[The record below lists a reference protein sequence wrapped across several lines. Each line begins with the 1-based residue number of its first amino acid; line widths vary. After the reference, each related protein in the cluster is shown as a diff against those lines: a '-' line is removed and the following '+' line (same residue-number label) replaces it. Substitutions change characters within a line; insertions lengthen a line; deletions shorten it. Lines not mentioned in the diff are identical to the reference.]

1 MATLIC
7 SADWQLGMRR
17 RYFGPEAQ
25 HRYTQA
31 RLDVIERLGALAV
44 ERGADAVLV
53 AGDVFETNQVERQ
66 VISRAVEALAR
77 VPVPVLLLPGNHD
90 ALEPGTVWSSPEWN
104 SAAPGNAV
112 VLTEEPVLVGSGAGA
127 VEVVS
132 APWRTRR
139 PVISPARAILDDL
152 SPVTDGPP
160 RVLVAHGMVDAFAPA
175 TDVPQISLAALETA
189 VRDQRIAFALLG
201 DRHSTTDVGPSGRI
215 WYPGTP
221 EVTDCGEV
229 DPGNALVVT
238 LDEEQCTVEVVHVGQ
253 WRMVQLTVELDGTHG
268 IAKVEQAV
276 DALPDKPRT
285 YLRLGVVGSL
295 DVVSMTA
302 LEVLL
307 DSLGQ
312 VFAGVSRWAPTWDV
326 RPLPDDDALSDLGL
340 TGAARS
346 AMADLHQRARSGD
359 QTAAAALALMHR
371 LVSGAA

>member
-1 MATLIC
+1 MVTLIC

-31 RLDVIERLGALAV
+31 RLDVIERLGALAA

-53 AGDVFETNQVERQ
+53 AGDVFETNQVDRQ

-77 VPVPVLLLPGNHD
+77 VTVPVLLLPGNHD
-90 ALEPGTVWSSPEWN
+90 ALEPGTVWSSAEWT
-104 SAAPGNAV
+104 SAVPPNV
-112 VLTEEPVLVGSGAGA
+112 TVLTEEPVILGVGARA
-127 VEVVS
+127 VEIVG

-139 PVISPARAILDDL
+139 PVMSPARTALDGL
-152 SPVTDGPP
+152 APVDRLP
-160 RVLVAHGMVDAFAPA
+160 RVLVAHGMVDLFAPA
-175 TDVPQISLAALETA
+175 TEVPQIPLDALESA
-189 VRDQRIAFALLG
+189 VGDGRISFALLG
-201 DRHSTTDVGPSGRI
+201 DRHSTTDVGGTGRV

-221 EVTDCGEV
+221 EVTDCGEI
-229 DPGNALVVT
+229 DPGNALVVM
-238 LDEEQCTVEVVHVGQ
+238 LDDGNCAVEVVHVGQ

-276 DALPDKPRT
+276 EALPDKPRT
-285 YLRLGVVGSL
+285 YLRLGVVGTL
-295 DVVSMTA
+295 DIVSMTA

-326 RPLPDDDALSDLGL
+326 RPLPDDVALSDLGL
-340 TGAARS
+340 TGAAQS
-346 AMADLHQRARSGD
+346 AMADLHARARSGD

>member
-1 MATLIC
+1 MVTLIC

-31 RLDVIERLGALAV
+31 RLDVIERLGQLAD

-66 VISRAVEALAR
+66 VISRAAEALAR

-90 ALEPGTVWSSPEWN
+90 ALEPGTVWSSPEWI
-104 SAAPGNAV
+104 AAVPANV
-112 VLTEEPVLVGSGAGA
+112 LVLTEEPVVVGTGAQA
-127 VEVVS
+127 VEIVG

-139 PVISPARAILDDL
+139 PVVSPARTALDGL
-152 SPVTDGPP
+152 SAVTDGLP
-160 RVLVAHGMVDAFAPA
+160 RVLVGHGMVDSFAPA
-175 TDVPQISLAALETA
+175 TDVPQIPLDTVESA
-189 VRDQRIAFALLG
+189 VHDGRVSFALLG
-201 DRHSTTDVGPSGRI
+201 DRHSTTEVGTTGRV

-221 EVTDCGEV
+221 EVTDCGEI

-238 LDEEQCTVEVVHVGQ
+238 LENGDCTVEVVHVGQ
-253 WRMVQLTVELDGTHG
+253 WQMVQLTVELDGTHG

-276 DALPDKPRT
+276 EALPDKPRT
-285 YLRLGVVGSL
+285 YLRLGVVGTL
-295 DVVSMTA
+295 DIVSMTA

-340 TGAARS
+340 TGAAQS
-346 AMADLHQRARSGD
+346 AMADLHARARYGD

-371 LVSGAA
+371 LLSGAA

>member
-1 MATLIC
+1 MVTLIC

-31 RLDVIERLGALAV
+31 RLDVIERLGALAS

-90 ALEPGTVWSSPEWN
+90 ALEPGTVWSSPEWT
-104 SAAPGNAV
+104 SAVPGNVV
-112 VLTEEPVLVGSGAGA
+112 VLTEDPVVVGDGARA
-127 VEVVS
+127 VEIVG

-139 PVISPARAILDDL
+139 PVVSPARTILDGL
-152 SPVTDGPP
+152 SPVTHGLP
-160 RVLVAHGMVDAFAPA
+160 RVLVAHGMVDALAPA
-175 TDVPQISLAALETA
+175 TDVPQVPLESLESA
-189 VRDQRIAFALLG
+189 VRDDRVSFALLG
-201 DRHSTTDVGPSGRI
+201 DRHSTTEVGTTGRV

-221 EVTDCGEV
+221 EVTDCGEI

-238 LDEEQCTVEVVHVGQ
+238 LDTGDCTVEVVNVGQ

-268 IAKVEQAV
+268 IAKVEHAV
-276 DALPDKPRT
+276 EALPDKPRT
-285 YLRLGVVGSL
+285 YLRLGVVGTL
-295 DVVSMTA
+295 DIVSMTA

-340 TGAARS
+340 TGAAQS
-346 AMADLHQRARSGD
+346 AMADLYTRARSGD

>member
-1 MATLIC
+1 MVTLIC

-31 RLDVIERLGALAV
+31 RLDVIERLGALAA
-44 ERGADAVLV
+44 ERGADALVV
-53 AGDVFETNQVERQ
+53 AGDVFETNQVERL
-66 VISRAVEALAR
+66 VISRAAESLGR
-77 VPVPVLLLPGNHD
+77 VRVPVLLLPGNHD
-90 ALEPGTVWSSPEWN
+90 ALEPGTVWSSPEWTTGVPAN
-104 SAAPGNAV
+104 VA
-112 VLTEEPVLVGSGAGA
+112 VLTEDPVVVGAGRGA
-127 VEVVS
+127 VEIVG

-139 PVISPARAILDDL
+139 PETSPTAALVDAL
-152 SPVTDGPP
+152 TPGAGEVP
-160 RVLVAHGMVDAFAPA
+160 RVLVGHGMVDSLAPT
-175 TDVPQISLAALETA
+175 TDVPQIPLVALESA
-189 VRDQRIAFALLG
+189 LADGRLSFALLG
-201 DRHSTTDVGPSGRI
+201 DRHSTTDVGSTGRV

-221 EVTDCGEV
+221 EVTDCGEI

-238 LDEEQCTVEVVHVGQ
+238 LEGGECSVEVVHVGTWQ
-253 WRMVQLTVELDGTHG
+253 MVQLTVELDGTHG
-268 IAKVEQAV
+268 IEKVERAI
-276 DALPDKPRT
+276 DALPDKTRT

-340 TGAARS
+340 TGAAQA
-346 AMADLHQRARSGD
+346 AMVDLHGRARSGD
-359 QTAAAALALMHR
+359 QTAAGALALMHR
-371 LVSGAA
+371 LASGAA

>member
-1 MATLIC
+1 MVTLIC

-31 RLDVIERLGALAV
+31 RLDVIERLGALAA

-90 ALEPGTVWSSPEWN
+90 ALEPGTVWSSPEWT
-104 SAAPGNAV
+104 SAVPGNVV
-112 VLTEEPVLVGSGAGA
+112 VLTDEQVVVGDGARA
-127 VEVVS
+127 VKIVG

-139 PVISPARAILDDL
+139 PVVSPARTVLDEM
-152 SPVTDGPP
+152 SPGTDALP
-160 RVLVAHGMVDAFAPA
+160 RVLVAHGMVDALAPA
-175 TDVPQISLAALETA
+175 TDVPQIPLDTVESA
-189 VRDQRIAFALLG
+189 VRDGRVSFALLG
-201 DRHSTTDVGPSGRI
+201 DRHSTTEVGTTGRV

-221 EVTDCGEV
+221 EVTDCGEI

-238 LDEEQCTVEVVHVGQ
+238 LDNGDCTVEVVHVGQ

-276 DALPDKPRT
+276 EALPDKPRT
-285 YLRLGVVGSL
+285 YLRLGVVGTL
-295 DVVSMTA
+295 DIVSMTA

-340 TGAARS
+340 TGAAQS
-346 AMADLHQRARSGD
+346 AMADLHTRARSGD